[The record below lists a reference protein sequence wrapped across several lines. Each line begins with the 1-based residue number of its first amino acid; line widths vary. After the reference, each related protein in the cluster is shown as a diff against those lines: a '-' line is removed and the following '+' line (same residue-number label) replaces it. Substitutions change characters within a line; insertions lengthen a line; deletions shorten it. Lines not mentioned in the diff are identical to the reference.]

1 MVRQEYYSL
10 TSNVSVVI
18 KKSTGNRNLIC
29 ENDIFFGICL
39 LDAAYKELNVYS
51 RIKRSYTI
59 TFILIIIAGQL
70 KCLSVYIDIYNKTS
84 AIQSY

>member
-10 TSNVSVVI
+10 TSSESVVI
-18 KKSTGNRNLIC
+18 KRSTGSRNLIC
-29 ENDIFFGICL
+29 ENGIFFGICL